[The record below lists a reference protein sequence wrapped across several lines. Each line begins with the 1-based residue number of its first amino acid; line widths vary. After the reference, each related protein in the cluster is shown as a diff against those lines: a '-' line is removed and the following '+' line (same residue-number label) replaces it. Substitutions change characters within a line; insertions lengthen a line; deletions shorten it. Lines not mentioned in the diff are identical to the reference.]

1 MKKWTLGSSFLRF
14 FYQQIF
20 LRFLGQIR
28 EPYLIRIDNI
38 FTNPDSNELSVS
50 FHIANKRVN
59 QDMTVVN
66 FIKSDMIYL
75 VDPRVVFDIG
85 QQFGVHSEK
94 LAIRQKEPLNLKSK
108 CVVGLKRV
116 FVDE

>member
-1 MKKWTLGSSFLRF
+1 MKQWTLGSRFLRIV
-14 FYQQIF
+14 YQQIF

-38 FTNPDSNELSVS
+38 FTNASNELWVS
-50 FHIANKRVN
+50 FHIANKRIN
-59 QDMTVVN
+59 QDMTVAD
-66 FIKSDMIYL
+66 FIKTDMIYL

-94 LAIRQKEPLNLKSK
+94 LTMLQRKQPDLKSK
-108 CVVGLKRV
+108 CIAGLKRV